1 MGWRYHWPT
10 DDDLCM
16 RVCVWWCCWCGVL
29 FENSRVCFVQYV
41 LGTTVCC
48 VVMMC
53 IGETGCCDSALV
65 PPFFCEWGVG
75 VRGWYRICFLIL
87 LRSCLVWSC
96 SSENFVVVSAGWD
109 IRVGCR
115 AWGALVCLVLCVLIV
130 FCFVSSSLFFW
141 ELWDHAFAFCFCNG
155 EFDSGSGRTL
165 AACLTHAS
173 RTMKPSLLGGL
184 VANGWVIREWPTFD
198 SGISL
203 GNWV

>member
-1 MGWRYHWPT
+1 
-10 DDDLCM
+10 M

-41 LGTTVCC
+41 LDTACLC
-48 VVMMC
+48 VVLWWC
-53 IGETGCCDSALV
+53 VLV
-65 PPFFCEWGVG
+65 KRDVVTVHWYPPFFLVG
-75 VRGWYRICFLIL
+75 V
-87 LRSCLVWSC
+87 LVCGVDTVYVFWSYWGHVFWC
-96 SSENFVVVSAGWD
+96 GLVVLKNFVVVSAGWD
-109 IRVGCR
+109 IRVGR
-115 AWGALVCLVLCVLIV
+115 RVWGALVCLVFCVLIV

-155 EFDSGSGRTL
+155 EIDSGSGRTL

>member
-1 MGWRYHWPT
+1 M
-10 DDDLCM
+10 L
-16 RVCVWWCCWCGVL
+16 WWCVLVKRDVVTVHWYPLFFGGVVVCGVDTVYVFWSYWGHVFWCGLVVL
-29 FENSRVCFVQYV
+29 K
-41 LGTTVCC
+41 
-48 VVMMC
+48 
-53 IGETGCCDSALV
+53 
-65 PPFFCEWGVG
+65 
-75 VRGWYRICFLIL
+75 IL
-87 LRSCLVWSC
+87 LWCLLVGTFVWGAES
-96 SSENFVVVSAGWD
+96 
-109 IRVGCR
+109 
-115 AWGALVCLVLCVLIV
+115 WGALVCLVSLCPDC

>member
-1 MGWRYHWPT
+1 MAVSLTGWWWSLHACLCVVVLLVWCVVWELKSVLCSIRFWHNCVLCC
-10 DDDLCM
+10 DDVYWWNGMLWQCAGALVVGVL
-16 RVCVWWCCWCGVL
+16 VCGVDTVYVFWSYWGHVFWCGLVVL
-29 FENSRVCFVQYV
+29 K
-41 LGTTVCC
+41 
-48 VVMMC
+48 
-53 IGETGCCDSALV
+53 
-65 PPFFCEWGVG
+65 
-75 VRGWYRICFLIL
+75 
-87 LRSCLVWSC
+87 
-96 SSENFVVVSAGWD
+96 NFVVVSAGWD
-109 IRVGCR
+109 IRVGR
-115 AWGALVCLVLCVLIV
+115 RVWGALVCLVLCVLIV

>member
-1 MGWRYHWPT
+1 MMT
-10 DDDLCM
+10 LI
-16 RVCVWWCCWCGVL
+16 VCCCWCGVL

-41 LGTTVCC
+41 LGTACLC
-48 VVMMC
+48 VVLWWC
-53 IGETGCCDSALV
+53 VLV
-65 PPFFCEWGVG
+65 KRDVVTVHWYPPFFWWGVG
-75 VRGWYRICFLIL
+75 ARGWYRICFLIL
-87 LRSCLVWSC
+87 LRSCFWCGLVVF
-96 SSENFVVVSAGWD
+96 ENFVVVSAGWD

-115 AWGALVCLVLCVLIV
+115 AWGALVCLVLCVLV